1 MLYLLAG
8 GPLSSSSPIAAW
20 GQAAAIILAIE
31 LFFFI
36 LIGLALTL
44 ALMLAFGWVREKS
57 ELIKK
62 LRPTVESVNT
72 TTEEAIHGALPPA
85 NPNENKVVRTIAE
98 VPAKIDGVEKKIDEG
113 SDRVAK
119 AVIEFRARTEMV
131 QGIVKTFLMPK
142 SVKPLEQRTEDVGI
156 KSPGYRILVEE
167 RVSGA
172 PDQTGDAFA
181 GSIKSTEIKDA
192 FTA

>member
-1 MLYLLAG
+1 MHYLFA
-8 GPLSSSSPIAAW
+8 SDPIAAW

-36 LIGLALTL
+36 LIGLALTA
-44 ALMLAFGWVREKS
+44 ALMFAFAWVREKS

-72 TTEEAIHGALPPA
+72 TSEEAIHGTLPPA
-85 NPNENKVVRTIAE
+85 TANDNKVIRTIAE
-98 VPAKIDGVEKKIDEG
+98 VPAKIEGVEKKIDEG

-119 AVIEFRARTEMV
+119 AVIEFRARTVMV
-131 QGIVKTFLMPK
+131 EGIVKSFLMPGT
-142 SVKPLEQRTEDVGI
+142 VRQQLEPPAQAEDVGF

-167 RVSGA
+167 REPQV
-172 PDQTGDAFA
+172 PDQVGDGFV
-181 GSIKSTEIKDA
+181 GTIQSTEIKDA
-192 FTA
+192 STA